1 MSQLSFAKLRIS
13 SALYIFTVC
22 RRTHPLMH
30 FSTVYCNRSC
40 VVRHGGVIF
49 HLLLW
54 YSLFF
59 FLCSVRFGFSVVYSA
74 RGDFSER
81 GLDEVSAIHGD
92 PRLPTLGPGHLGPC
106 SRDVLT
112 VRLLKSTTTSTH
124 YIVAR

>member
-1 MSQLSFAKLRIS
+1 MR
-13 SALYIFTVC
+13 
-22 RRTHPLMH
+22 H
-30 FSTVYCNRSC
+30 
-40 VVRHGGVIF
+40 VRHGNVVFSLIIF
-49 HLLLW
+49 CIR
-54 YSLFF
+54 YF
-59 FLCSVRFGFSVVYSA
+59 FLCSVWFGFSVVYSA

-92 PRLPTLGPGHLGPC
+92 SRLPTLGPGHLGPC

>member
-1 MSQLSFAKLRIS
+1 MRRATHSGVVFSLITFFVFAM
-13 SALYIFTVC
+13 YMF
-22 RRTHPLMH
+22 
-30 FSTVYCNRSC
+30 
-40 VVRHGGVIF
+40 
-49 HLLLW
+49 
-54 YSLFF
+54 SLFGP
-59 FLCSVRFGFSVVYSA
+59 VRFLRCRFYSA
-74 RGDFSER
+74 RGETFSER